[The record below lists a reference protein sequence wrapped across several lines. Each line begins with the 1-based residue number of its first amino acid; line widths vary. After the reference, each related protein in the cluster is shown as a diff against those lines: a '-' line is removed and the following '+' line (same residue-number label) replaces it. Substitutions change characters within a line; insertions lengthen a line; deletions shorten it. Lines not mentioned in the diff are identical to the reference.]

1 MSELDD
7 RLTPQVVP
15 RKHSKRGELLH
26 HSVVGFK
33 QMEAC
38 YSVLHDI
45 GNRCLRSL
53 VGCGAIKASVALYME
68 RPAASVGLPSSLS
81 ENDSNHPQSHA
92 EDGSRMR
99 FILYTEP
106 DPSRAAYHA
115 HTDAGLLTLALRS
128 SAAALQVY
136 LPGLRPAV

>member
-1 MSELDD
+1 
-7 RLTPQVVP
+7 
-15 RKHSKRGELLH
+15 
-26 HSVVGFK
+26 
-33 QMEAC
+33 MEAC

-68 RPAASVGLPSSLS
+68 LPAASVGLPSSLS

-128 SAAALQVY
+128 SAAALQVTC
-136 LPGLRPAV
+136 LTGDPLLMRGIGACACASRSHHAGHVTNATRVGGC